1 MPFFRT
7 LTRTVSPLIA
17 LGAGYA
23 FFPVGWRKNS
33 SLPFAFPHNSAIL
46 QEIED
51 SHEFR
56 RLSADPKLTKINY
69 SGAFFSQHADNYI
82 NTGLLAGPELFE
94 IDPVAFLDTETGEI
108 TSFYHL
114 GAKLSSLDGQI
125 HNGVTSTIL
134 DEGLCTAGFPLL
146 PSKKGTTGRLSINF
160 RNQAPPNSTLVLRAK
175 VTEAKG
181 RKVTISGHLETLP
194 ATGSDKPVV
203 IADAVC
209 ILVEPRWFKWV
220 KWLDVSKGL

>member
-1 MPFFRT
+1 MAFLRT
-7 LTRTVSPLIA
+7 LTRTITPLVA
-17 LGAGYA
+17 LGTGYA
-23 FFPVGWRKNS
+23 IFPVNWRKNS
-33 SLPFAFPHNSAIL
+33 ALPYAFPHNSAVL
-46 QEIED
+46 QQIED

-56 RLSADPKLTKINY
+56 RLAADAKLTKINY

-94 IDPVAFLDTETGEI
+94 IDPVAFLNTETGEI

-160 RNQAPPNSTLVLRAK
+160 HNQAPPNSTLVLKAK
-175 VTEAKG
+175 VVEAKG
-181 RKVTISGHLETLP
+181 RKVTINGHLETLP
-194 ATGSDKPVV
+194 EKATDEPVL
-203 IADAVC
+203 IADAQC

-220 KWLDVSKGL
+220 KWLDVSKGV